1 MLPKIYEDF
10 VCLHLKDPE
19 FARFD
24 HNTCTL
30 TFFDWGS
37 AAETY
42 NEWRKTNKSNCNKLI
57 LSKQK
62 EALKKALLYGDR
74 AQIHKKT
81 DSPTSGKTEISFL
94 IRDEN
99 IFNILSGIKVRIV

>member
-1 MLPKIYEDF
+1 MPKIYEDF
-10 VCLHLKDPE
+10 VCLHLRDPK

-24 HNTCTL
+24 HNTHTL
-30 TFFDWGS
+30 TFFNWGS
-37 AAETY
+37 AAEAY
-42 NEWRKTNKSNCNKLI
+42 NEWRETNKSNSNKLN
-57 LSKQK
+57 LNKQK

-74 AQIHKKT
+74 ARVHKKT

-99 IFNILSGIKVRIV
+99 IFNILSCIQVRIV